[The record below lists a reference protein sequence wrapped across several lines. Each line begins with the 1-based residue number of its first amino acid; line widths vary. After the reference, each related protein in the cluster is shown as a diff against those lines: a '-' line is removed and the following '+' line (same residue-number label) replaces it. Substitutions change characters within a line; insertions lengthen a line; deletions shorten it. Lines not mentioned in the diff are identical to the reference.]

1 MYPGILDE
9 LGYLLFS
16 QAAEAL
22 LFHLLSE
29 LYEHI
34 SEMIT
39 TNLDF
44 AECSTAQRRPP
55 RCWIDQCT
63 AAAS

>member
-1 MYPGILDE
+1 MYLVILDE
-9 LGYLLFS
+9 LGYLPFR
-16 QAAEAL
+16 QAAGAL

-34 SEMIT
+34 SGMIT

-55 RCWIDQCT
+55 RCWINQCT